1 MTSIASSRCWIG
13 WSTAARPAIV
23 REHDLEVIAR
33 THRIGSS
40 TFGPGLR
47 P

>member
-1 MTSIASSRCWIG
+1 MTSIASSGCWIG

-23 REHDLEVIAR
+23 IEHDLDVIAR
-33 THRIGSS
+33 TDRIVDL
-40 TFGPGLR
+40 GPGLR